1 MPQQSSEDLGVA
13 FARLRQS
20 LRSYLRRRI
29 PDATPV
35 EDLLQDIFVKA
46 LVSERA
52 GRRIENLTGFLYA
65 AARTTLVDYFRATSQ
80 ATQELDEK
88 ILERE
93 VDDLHLHEEISNCLA
108 PFMAELP
115 PIYRDTLI
123 ATDLRGETMRSLAEK
138 QAVSVSAIKSRA
150 VRARAMLREKL
161 LACCRVEMTDGLV
174 SDYHRISPSSCRGN
188 CA

>member
-1 MPQQSSEDLGVA
+1 MPQQSTEDLGVA

-88 ILERE
+88 IPER
-93 VDDLHLHEEISNCLA
+93 
-108 PFMAELP
+108 
-115 PIYRDTLI
+115 
-123 ATDLRGETMRSLAEK
+123 
-138 QAVSVSAIKSRA
+138 
-150 VRARAMLREKL
+150 
-161 LACCRVEMTDGLV
+161 
-174 SDYHRISPSSCRGN
+174 
-188 CA
+188 

>member
-1 MPQQSSEDLGVA
+1 MLQRSSEDLGGA

-29 PDATPV
+29 PDPAHV

-52 GRRIENLTGFLYA
+52 GRRIENLTGWLYA
-65 AARTTLVDYFRATSQ
+65 AARNTLVDCYRASGQ
-80 ATQELDEK
+80 ATQELDES
-88 ILERE
+88 IPERE
-93 VDDLHLHEEISNCLA
+93 VDDLQLHEEISNCLK

-115 PIYRDTLI
+115 PIYRDTLV
-123 ATDLRGETMRSLAEK
+123 ATDLLGETMRSLAEK
-138 QAVSVSAIKSRA
+138 QAVSVSAIKSRVA
-150 VRARAMLREKL
+150 RARVMLREKL

-174 SDYHRISPSSCRGN
+174 SDYHRISPSSCSRK